1 MHYFYIV
8 PLLFCCG
15 CPGQLETNAGGKRDQ
30 PSVGTGGIVGVGGG
44 GRDEPCVAGGY
55 GEGVA
60 DREAGVQ
67 LRCREVGREV
77 LEIGMCGCGR
87 E

>member
-1 MHYFYIV
+1 M
-8 PLLFCCG
+8 PTESG
-15 CPGQLETNAGGKRDQ
+15 GGEGGLENGDAGDKR
-30 PSVGTGGIVGVGGG
+30 GGRREIVGVGGG
-44 GRDEPCVAGGY
+44 GFDEPCVAGGY

-60 DREAGVQ
+60 DGETGVQ

-77 LEIGMCGCGR
+77 FEIGMCGCGR